1 MYLGHRQDRSQ
12 ARQPR
17 ECPYPRRQ
25 SCPSCAQI
33 GTPLDTVTLTRTE
46 PCLEL
51 SHRVR
56 ITLTSPSIWPSIGT
70 TSAKSITKSRPQCGA
85 KDY

>member
-1 MYLGHRQDRSQ
+1 MYSGHRQDRSQ
-12 ARQPR
+12 ARQPG
-17 ECPYPRRQ
+17 ECPYLRRQ

-33 GTPLDTVTLTRTE
+33 GTPLDAVTLTRTE

-51 SHRVR
+51 SYRVR
-56 ITLTSPSIWPSIGT
+56 ITLTSLSIWLSIST
-70 TSAKSITKSRPQCGA
+70 TSAKSIIESRPQCGA